1 MPSCKTYLLQL
12 VVNSLECILYQVN
25 SSQNAMTTF
34 AGAQAT
40 DQQKEAPNLHRSLT
54 MFSENECTVDAS
66 SSTSASL
73 YDACTAHAISDDE
86 AASIIEMIVDENTE
100 TNWDQVLHLATHR
113 PADFGYSRW
122 EPKPEW
128 YLQRKKGNKS
138 IGKNTWKGTLFHF
151 VVAQRPPINVVRQ
164 ILDAGTY
171 PGYFL
176 TSKVSGRDFRFPDHM
191 GGCSMKKCPLAL
203 AIRAGAS
210 LEVVEF
216 LVDVTGKEDCMK
228 LGDIVL
234 DHSISTEPDK
244 TPIQILRTILQKYPQ
259 CAHAFKEGGYS
270 GVGDSMLSA
279 AAFQCNLV
287 AKDLFERVDMIL
299 MATAVGTID
308 EVEAKE
314 KNFLRPHALISHLF
328 DIRKGRMRST
338 EISLLGFYLDR
349 YLKSHREE
357 FTQADTNGNLPLH
370 VLIANNVCLGRFSEE
385 SVAFH
390 FVLEKHL
397 EEFPESTKVR
407 NVDGMTPLDVA
418 AAVGSPFYD
427 AILEKSLDI
436 LDIQC
441 PQSNLFPFQLAACH
455 DDEVDG
461 KEWSNVR
468 HLSTNLRTEICFEL
482 LRRAPDVVDPRRLC
496 LEDPWLDSKLVR
508 DIYADELKLEQDTV
522 KLQMKKQ
529 RLELLKRAAS

>member
-1 MPSCKTYLLQL
+1 
-12 VVNSLECILYQVN
+12 
-25 SSQNAMTTF
+25 
-34 AGAQAT
+34 
-40 DQQKEAPNLHRSLT
+40 
-54 MFSENECTVDAS
+54 
-66 SSTSASL
+66 
-73 YDACTAHAISDDE
+73 
-86 AASIIEMIVDENTE
+86 
-100 TNWDQVLHLATHR
+100 
-113 PADFGYSRW
+113 
-122 EPKPEW
+122 
-128 YLQRKKGNKS
+128 
-138 IGKNTWKGTLFHF
+138 
-151 VVAQRPPINVVRQ
+151 
-164 ILDAGTY
+164 
-171 PGYFL
+171 
-176 TSKVSGRDFRFPDHM
+176 
-191 GGCSMKKCPLAL
+191 MKKCPLAL

-216 LVDVTGKEDCMK
+216 LVDVTGKEDCTK

-234 DHSISTEPDK
+234 DHSISTEPDN

-287 AKDLFERVDMIL
+287 ANDLFERLDMLL
-299 MATAVGTID
+299 MATAAGTID

-338 EISLLGFYLDR
+338 EISLFGFYLDR

-370 VLIANNVCLGRFSEE
+370 VLIANSVCLARFSEE

-390 FVLEKHL
+390 FVLEKYL

-427 AILEKSLDI
+427 VILRNRLMFWTSSVHNPICSPSSWPHVMTMKSTGRSGPMFDISVQIFVPRYALSCFAKLRMSWTLDASVWKI
-436 LDIQC
+436 PGLIA
-441 PQSNLFPFQLAACH
+441 S
-455 DDEVDG
+455 
-461 KEWSNVR
+461 
-468 HLSTNLRTEICFEL
+468 LSVICMRT
-482 LRRAPDVVDPRRLC
+482 
-496 LEDPWLDSKLVR
+496 S
-508 DIYADELKLEQDTV
+508 
-522 KLQMKKQ
+522 
-529 RLELLKRAAS
+529 